1 MFDKLS
7 QASTKSCTKARE
19 LLPIVAIAQ
28 PSQGIG
34 APFLLSM
41 GANTQQLVILEQ
53 VQGLSFVNS
62 NTSLPLAQFLQP
74 ISTHLVRSC
83 AHYA

>member
-1 MFDKLS
+1 MYVANIKYPCINFKFLS
-7 QASTKSCTKARE
+7 
-19 LLPIVAIAQ
+19 
-28 PSQGIG
+28 
-34 APFLLSM
+34 SM
-41 GANTQQLVILEQ
+41 GANPQPLVILEQ
-53 VQGLSFVNS
+53 IQGLSFVNS